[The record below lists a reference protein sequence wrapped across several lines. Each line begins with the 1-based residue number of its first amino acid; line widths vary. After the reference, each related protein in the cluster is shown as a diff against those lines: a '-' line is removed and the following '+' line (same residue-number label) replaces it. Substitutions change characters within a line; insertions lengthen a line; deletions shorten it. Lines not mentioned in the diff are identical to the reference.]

1 LKKKKNDFQIAIDI
15 ENYSKGLLL
24 LPDDS
29 LKQEFIKDFSFI
41 SELRGVWF
49 EVITP
54 NNDKTMREFIKDSL
68 NFVCERWVYIILL
81 IKIMKK
87 DTYTQCSLKRIN
99 QHHMAWI
106 PSKFAV
112 MNKFIKIK
120 KDDKTWEDG
129 WEVIGVSQ
137 GTRSV
142 EDVTEKAKIDKKFG
156 SSIK

>member
-68 NFVCERWVYIILL
+68 NFVCERWGLYYIT
-81 IKIMKK
+81 
-87 DTYTQCSLKRIN
+87 D
-99 QHHMAWI
+99 
-106 PSKFAV
+106 
-112 MNKFIKIK
+112 
-120 KDDKTWEDG
+120 
-129 WEVIGVSQ
+129 
-137 GTRSV
+137 
-142 EDVTEKAKIDKKFG
+142 
-156 SSIK
+156 

>member
-1 LKKKKNDFQIAIDI
+1 
-15 ENYSKGLLL
+15 
-24 LPDDS
+24 
-29 LKQEFIKDFSFI
+29 
-41 SELRGVWF
+41 
-49 EVITP
+49 
-54 NNDKTMREFIKDSL
+54 
-68 NFVCERWVYIILL
+68 
-81 IKIMKK
+81 
-87 DTYTQCSLKRIN
+87 
-99 QHHMAWI
+99 
-106 PSKFAV
+106 